1 MAMKKPVKTALCLLL
16 CAFLSLP
23 ALAEVAAAS
32 KTLTNGAYVTSGDYT
47 YTLLKD
53 GSARIIDYTGDAE
66 ALTVPAEL
74 DGHLVRQIGDR
85 AFSACFS
92 LTSVRLPKGLTAIGE
107 DAFQRCESLA
117 SIALPE
123 GLTAIGDNAF
133 FSCGLT
139 SIALPDSLTSMG
151 ANPFLGCS
159 SLTAIDISPNHP
171 VFAQADGVLYEKASG
186 TLVCYPAGKAD
197 SSFAVPEGTLSIGD
211 DAFAGCFSLTAVAMP
226 EGLTSIGE
234 GAFVGCFFLRTIAL
248 PDSLMTIGDS
258 AFVGCFAL
266 SAVALPEGLTSI
278 GDDAFVGCASLTS
291 IALPDSLTSIGE
303 GAFDGCSD
311 TLTLTVP
318 RDSYACQYAIDNG
331 IPYTC
336 SDANG

>member
-1 MAMKKPVKTALCLLL
+1 MKKLVKTALCLLL
-16 CAFLSLP
+16 CALLPLP

-32 KTLTNGAYVTSGDYT
+32 NPLTNGAYATSGDYT
-47 YTLLKD
+47 YTLLED
-53 GSARIIDYTGDAE
+53 GGARIIDYTGDAE
-66 ALTVPAEL
+66 ALSVPAEL

-85 AFSACFS
+85 AFTACFS
-92 LTSVRLPKGLTAIGE
+92 LTSVTLPEGLTAIG
-107 DAFQRCESLA
+107 DNAFQRCVSLA
-117 SIALPE
+117 SITLPE

-139 SIALPDSLTSMG
+139 SIALPDSLTSVG
-151 ANPFLGCS
+151 ANPFLGCF
-159 SLTAIDISPNHP
+159 SLTAIDISPDHP

-211 DAFAGCFSLTAVAMP
+211 DAFDGCFFLTSVVLP
-226 EGLTSIGE
+226 DGLTSIGE
-234 GAFVGCFFLRTIAL
+234 GAFAGCFLLRTVTL
-248 PDSLMTIGDS
+248 PDSLTTIDDN
-258 AFVGCFAL
+258 AFMACFAL
-266 SAVALPEGLTSI
+266 SAVALPDSLIAI
-278 GDDAFVGCASLTS
+278 GGGAFSGCTSLTS
-291 IALPDSLTSIGE
+291 VALPDSLTAIGE

-311 TLTLTVP
+311 TFTLTVP

-336 SDANG
+336 PDANG

>member
-1 MAMKKPVKTALCLLL
+1 MAMKKLVKTALCLLL
-16 CAFLSLP
+16 CALLSLP

-32 KTLTNGAYVTSGDYT
+32 KALTNGAYVTSGDYT
-47 YTLLKD
+47 YTLLED

-85 AFSACFS
+85 AFTACFS
-92 LTSVRLPKGLTAIGE
+92 LTSVTLPEGLTSIGE
-107 DAFQRCESLA
+107 DAFRRCESLA
-117 SIALPE
+117 SITLPE

-159 SLTAIDISPNHP
+159 SLTAIDISPDHP

-278 GDDAFVGCASLTS
+278 G
-291 IALPDSLTSIGE
+291 E

-318 RDSYACQYAIDNG
+318 RDSYAHQYAIDNG

>member
-1 MAMKKPVKTALCLLL
+1 MAMKKLVALALCLLL
-16 CAFLSLP
+16 CALLSLP

-32 KTLTNGAYVTSGDYT
+32 KPLTNEVYMTSGDYT
-47 YTLLKD
+47 YTLLED
-53 GSARIIDYTGDAE
+53 GGARIIDYTGDAE

-92 LTSVRLPKGLTAIGE
+92 LTSVTLPKGLTAIGE
-107 DAFQRCESLA
+107 DAFQHCESLA

-159 SLTAIDISPNHP
+159 SLTAIDISPDHP

-211 DAFAGCFSLTAVAMP
+211 DAFD
-226 EGLTSIGE
+226 
-234 GAFVGCFFLRTIAL
+234 GCFFL
-248 PDSLMTIGDS
+248 
-258 AFVGCFAL
+258 
-266 SAVALPEGLTSI
+266 TS
-278 GDDAFVGCASLTS
+278 V
-291 IALPDSLTSIGE
+291 ALPDSLTSIGE

>member
-1 MAMKKPVKTALCLLL
+1 MKKPVKTALCLLL

-47 YTLLKD
+47 YTLLED

-74 DGHLVRQIGDR
+74 DGHLVCQIGDR
-85 AFSACFS
+85 AFTACFS
-92 LTSVRLPKGLTAIGE
+92 LTSVTLPEGLTSIGE
-107 DAFQRCESLA
+107 DSFQRCESLA
-117 SIALPE
+117 SIALPA

-159 SLTAIDISPNHP
+159 SLTAIDISPDHP

-278 GDDAFVGCASLTS
+278 G
-291 IALPDSLTSIGE
+291 E

>member
-1 MAMKKPVKTALCLLL
+1 MKKLVKTALCLLL
-16 CAFLSLP
+16 CALLSLP

-32 KTLTNGAYVTSGDYT
+32 KPLTNEAYMTSGDYT
-47 YTLLKD
+47 YTLLED

-74 DGHLVRQIGDR
+74 DGHLVCQIGDR

-92 LTSVRLPKGLTAIGE
+92 LTSVTLPKGLTAIGE

-159 SLTAIDISPNHP
+159 SLTAIDISPDHP

-186 TLVCYPAGKAD
+186 TLVCYPAGKTD

-278 GDDAFVGCASLTS
+278 G
-291 IALPDSLTSIGE
+291 E

-318 RDSYACQYAIDNG
+318 RDSYAHQYAIDNG

>member
-1 MAMKKPVKTALCLLL
+1 MAMKKLVKTALCLLL

-133 FSCGLT
+133 FSCGL
-139 SIALPDSLTSMG
+139 A
-151 ANPFLGCS
+151 
-159 SLTAIDISPNHP
+159 
-171 VFAQADGVLYEKASG
+171 
-186 TLVCYPAGKAD
+186 
-197 SSFAVPEGTLSIGD
+197 
-211 DAFAGCFSLTAVAMP
+211 
-226 EGLTSIGE
+226 
-234 GAFVGCFFLRTIAL
+234 
-248 PDSLMTIGDS
+248 
-258 AFVGCFAL
+258 
-266 SAVALPEGLTSI
+266 
-278 GDDAFVGCASLTS
+278 S

>member
-1 MAMKKPVKTALCLLL
+1 MKKLVKTALCLLL
-16 CAFLSLP
+16 CALLSLP

-32 KTLTNGAYVTSGDYT
+32 KPLTDRAYATSGDYT
-47 YTLLKD
+47 YTLLED
-53 GSARIIDYTGDAE
+53 GGARIIDYTGDAE

-159 SLTAIDISPNHP
+159 SLTAIDISLDHP
-171 VFAQADGVLYEKASG
+171 VFAQTDGVLYEKASG

-234 GAFVGCFFLRTIAL
+234 GAFVGCLFLRTIAL

-278 GDDAFVGCASLTS
+278 G
-291 IALPDSLTSIGE
+291 E
-303 GAFDGCSD
+303 GAFGGCSD

-318 RDSYACQYAIDNG
+318 RDSYAHQYAIDNG

>member
-1 MAMKKPVKTALCLLL
+1 MAMKKLVKTALCLLL
-16 CAFLSLP
+16 CALLSLP

-32 KTLTNGAYVTSGDYT
+32 KPLTDRAYVTSGDYT
-47 YTLLKD
+47 YTLLED

-74 DGHLVRQIGDR
+74 DGHLVCQIGDR

-92 LTSVRLPKGLTAIGE
+92 LTSVTLPKGLTAIGE

-159 SLTAIDISPNHP
+159 SLTAIDISPDHP
-171 VFAQADGVLYEKASG
+171 VFAQADGVLYEKDSG
-186 TLVCYPAGKAD
+186 TLVCYPEGKANN
-197 SSFAVPEGTLSIGD
+197 SFAVPEGTLSIGD

-278 GDDAFVGCASLTS
+278 G
-291 IALPDSLTSIGE
+291 E

-311 TLTLTVP
+311 TLTLTVL
-318 RDSYACQYAIDNG
+318 RDSYAHQYAIDNG

>member
-1 MAMKKPVKTALCLLL
+1 MAITP
-16 CAFLSLP
+16 FS
-23 ALAEVAAAS
+23 AAA
-32 KTLTNGAYVTSGDYT
+32 
-47 YTLLKD
+47 
-53 GSARIIDYTGDAE
+53 
-66 ALTVPAEL
+66 
-74 DGHLVRQIGDR
+74 
-85 AFSACFS
+85 
-92 LTSVRLPKGLTAIGE
+92 
-107 DAFQRCESLA
+107 
-117 SIALPE
+117 
-123 GLTAIGDNAF
+123 
-133 FSCGLT
+133 LT

-159 SLTAIDISPNHP
+159 SLTAIDISPDHP

-186 TLVCYPAGKAD
+186 TLVLLSRREKRTIPSPCRKAH
-197 SSFAVPEGTLSIGD
+197 SPSGD

-234 GAFVGCFFLRTIAL
+234 GAFVGCFFLRTVTL

-278 GDDAFVGCASLTS
+278 G
-291 IALPDSLTSIGE
+291 E

-318 RDSYACQYAIDNG
+318 RDSYAHQYAIDNG

>member
-1 MAMKKPVKTALCLLL
+1 MAMKKLVTLALCLLL
-16 CAFLSLP
+16 CALLSLP

-32 KTLTNGAYVTSGDYT
+32 KTLTNEAYMTSGDYT
-47 YTLLKD
+47 YTLLED
-53 GSARIIDYTGDAE
+53 GGARIIDYTGDAE

-74 DGHLVRQIGDR
+74 DGHLVCQIGDR

-92 LTSVRLPKGLTAIGE
+92 LTSVTLPKGLTAIGE

-123 GLTAIGDNAF
+123 GLTSIGDNAF

-159 SLTAIDISPNHP
+159 SLTSIDISPDHP

-234 GAFVGCFFLRTIAL
+234 GAFVGCFFLRIIAL

-278 GDDAFVGCASLTS
+278 G
-291 IALPDSLTSIGE
+291 E

-318 RDSYACQYAIDNG
+318 RDSYAHQYAIDNG

>member
-1 MAMKKPVKTALCLLL
+1 MKKPVKTALCLLL

-23 ALAEVAAAS
+23 ALAEVAAVS

-47 YTLLKD
+47 YTLLED

-74 DGHLVRQIGDR
+74 DGHLVCQIGDR
-85 AFSACFS
+85 AFTACFS
-92 LTSVRLPKGLTAIGE
+92 LTSVTLPEGLTSIGE
-107 DAFQRCESLA
+107 DSFQRCESLA
-117 SIALPE
+117 SIALPA

-171 VFAQADGVLYEKASG
+171 VFAQTDGVLYEKGSG

-278 GDDAFVGCASLTS
+278 G
-291 IALPDSLTSIGE
+291 E

-318 RDSYACQYAIDNG
+318 RDSYAHQYAIDNG

>member
-23 ALAEVAAAS
+23 ALAEVAAVS

-47 YTLLKD
+47 YTLLED

-74 DGHLVRQIGDR
+74 DGHLVCQIGDR

-92 LTSVRLPKGLTAIGE
+92 LTSVTLPEGLTSIGE
-107 DAFQRCESLA
+107 DSFQRCESLA
-117 SIALPE
+117 SIALPA

-171 VFAQADGVLYEKASG
+171 VFAQTDGVLYEKGSG

-211 DAFAGCFSLTAVAMP
+211 DAFAGCFSLTSIALP

-278 GDDAFVGCASLTS
+278 G
-291 IALPDSLTSIGE
+291 E

-318 RDSYACQYAIDNG
+318 RDSYAHQYAIDNG

>member
-1 MAMKKPVKTALCLLL
+1 MAMKKLVKTALCLLL
-16 CAFLSLP
+16 CALLSLP

-32 KTLTNGAYVTSGDYT
+32 KALTNGAYVTSGDYT
-47 YTLLKD
+47 YTLLED

-85 AFSACFS
+85 AFTACFS
-92 LTSVRLPKGLTAIGE
+92 LTSVTLPKGLTAIGE
-107 DAFQRCESLA
+107 GAFQRCESLA

-159 SLTAIDISPNHP
+159 SLTAIDISPDHP

-186 TLVCYPAGKAD
+186 TLICYPEGKANN
-197 SSFAVPEGTLSIGD
+197 SFAVPEGTLSIGD

-234 GAFVGCFFLRTIAL
+234 GAFVGCFFLRTVTL

-278 GDDAFVGCASLTS
+278 G
-291 IALPDSLTSIGE
+291 E

-318 RDSYACQYAIDNG
+318 RDSYAHQYAIDNG

>member
-1 MAMKKPVKTALCLLL
+1 MKKLVKTALCLLL
-16 CAFLSLP
+16 CALLSLP

-32 KTLTNGAYVTSGDYT
+32 KPLTDRAYATSGDYT
-47 YTLLKD
+47 YTLLED
-53 GSARIIDYTGDAE
+53 GGARIIDYTGDAE

-74 DGHLVRQIGDR
+74 DGHLVCQIGDR

-92 LTSVRLPKGLTAIGE
+92 LTSVTLPKGLTAIGE

-159 SLTAIDISPNHP
+159 SLTAIDISPDHP

-278 GDDAFVGCASLTS
+278 G
-291 IALPDSLTSIGE
+291 E
-303 GAFDGCSD
+303 GAFGGCSD

-318 RDSYACQYAIDNG
+318 RDSYAHQYAIDNG

>member
-1 MAMKKPVKTALCLLL
+1 MGKLVKTALCLLL
-16 CAFLSLP
+16 CALLSLP
-23 ALAEVAAAS
+23 TLAEVAAAS

-47 YTLLKD
+47 YTLLED

-107 DAFQRCESLA
+107 DAFQRCESLT

-159 SLTAIDISPNHP
+159 SLTAIDISPDHP

-197 SSFAVPEGTLSIGD
+197 CSFAVPEGTLSIGD
-211 DAFAGCFSLTAVAMP
+211 DAFDGCFFLTSVALPDGLTA
-226 EGLTSIGE
+226 IGE
-234 GAFVGCFFLRTIAL
+234 GAFAGCFFLRTVTL
-248 PDSLMTIGDS
+248 PDSLTTIGDS
-258 AFVGCFAL
+258 AFMACFAL
-266 SAVALPEGLTSI
+266 SAVALPEGLISI

>member
-1 MAMKKPVKTALCLLL
+1 
-16 CAFLSLP
+16 
-23 ALAEVAAAS
+23 
-32 KTLTNGAYVTSGDYT
+32 
-47 YTLLKD
+47 
-53 GSARIIDYTGDAE
+53 
-66 ALTVPAEL
+66 
-74 DGHLVRQIGDR
+74 
-85 AFSACFS
+85 
-92 LTSVRLPKGLTAIGE
+92 
-107 DAFQRCESLA
+107 
-117 SIALPE
+117 
-123 GLTAIGDNAF
+123 
-133 FSCGLT
+133 
-139 SIALPDSLTSMG
+139 MG

-159 SLTAIDISPNHP
+159 SLTAIDISPDHP

-186 TLVCYPAGKAD
+186 TLVCYPEGKANN
-197 SSFAVPEGTLSIGD
+197 SFAVPEGTLSIGD

-278 GDDAFVGCASLTS
+278 G
-291 IALPDSLTSIGE
+291 E

-318 RDSYACQYAIDNG
+318 RDSYAQQYAIDNG

>member
-16 CAFLSLP
+16 CALLSLP

-186 TLVCYPAGKAD
+186 TLVCYPEGKAN

-278 GDDAFVGCASLTS
+278 G
-291 IALPDSLTSIGE
+291 E

-318 RDSYACQYAIDNG
+318 RDSYAHQYAIDNG